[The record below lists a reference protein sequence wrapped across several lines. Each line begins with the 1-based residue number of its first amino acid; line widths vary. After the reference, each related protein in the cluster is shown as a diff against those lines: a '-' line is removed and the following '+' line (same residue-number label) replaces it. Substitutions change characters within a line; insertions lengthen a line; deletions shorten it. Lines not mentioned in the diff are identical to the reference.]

1 MPADL
6 EGAEPDV
13 IAEYV
18 TYLISEKAHF
28 TTGKKL
34 SLGMV
39 WRYISQGWLRY
50 FILGQTFNINGGQM
64 CDWKR
69 V

>member
-18 TYLISEKAHF
+18 VYLISEKAHF

-34 SLGMV
+34 SLGNVMV
-39 WRYISQGWLRY
+39 V
-50 FILGQTFNINGGQM
+50 F
-64 CDWKR
+64 

>member
-18 TYLISEKAHF
+18 AYLVSEKAHF

-34 SLGMV
+34 SLGNVMTV
-39 WRYISQGWLRY
+39 CSQG
-50 FILGQTFNINGGQM
+50 
-64 CDWKR
+64 
-69 V
+69 